1 MSEVETTA
9 PEIESEEGLSEEDMK
24 GFDATPPGTNPAWNK
39 PKEKPS
45 VQKEDKKETQKE
57 AVTENEV
64 TKQEEKAAEV
74 RRKLKIKGRELEV
87 DDAKYHEYAQKGAAA
102 TETWQEAAKMRKDA
116 EDFFQRLQDDPIS
129 VMKDP
134 KLSDKMRKAAEDFIW
149 EKIQDEQTSPEEKAQ
164 REAQSK
170 AQKWD
175 EQEKQK
181 QQQIQQQQEEQENS
195 FLMEDYDK
203 KVTTALTN
211 SRLPKTTGTVRRMVD
226 YLTQDIEAGVN
237 RDPAEYADAVYS
249 DYIQDV
255 SELFEPMEGEQIM
268 KILGEKILKKIRES
282 DIKRLKTTTPES
294 GYKFVPGKGMTKG
307 DQKQKKLSGVE
318 WERQLRRE
326 MMGR

>member
-9 PEIESEEGLSEEDMK
+9 PEIETEEGLSEEDMK
-24 GFDATPPGTNPAWNK
+24 GFNATPPGTNPAWNK
-39 PKEKPS
+39 PKEKAVVP
-45 VQKEDKKETQKE
+45 KEDKKEESKE
-57 AVTENEV
+57 VAPKAAETV
-64 TKQEEKAAEV
+64 QEEKAAEA

-102 TETWQEAAKMRKDA
+102 TETWQEAARMKKEV
-116 EDFFQRLQDDPIS
+116 EDFYQRLQDDPVS
-129 VMKDP
+129 VLKDP
-134 KLSDKMRKAAEDFIW
+134 KLSGKMRKAAEEFLW
-149 EKIQDEQTSPEEKAQ
+149 EQIQDEQTSPEEKAQ

-175 EQEKQK
+175 ELEQKK
-181 QQQIQQQQEEQENS
+181 QQAIREQQEEQENS

-237 RDPAEYADAVYS
+237 RDPSEYADAVYS

-255 SELFEPMEGEQIM
+255 SELFEPMEGDQIM

-307 DQKQKKLSGVE
+307 EQKQKKLSGVE

>member
-1 MSEVETTA
+1 MSEVETTS
-9 PEIESEEGLSEEDMK
+9 PEIETEEGLSEEDMK
-24 GFDATPPGTNPAWNK
+24 GFNATPPGTNPAWNK
-39 PKEKPS
+39 PKEKAVVP
-45 VQKEDKKETQKE
+45 KEDKKEEPKEVAPKAAE
-57 AVTENEV
+57 AV
-64 TKQEEKAAEV
+64 QEEKAAEA

-116 EDFFQRLQDDPIS
+116 EDFFKRLEDDPGS
-129 VMKDP
+129 VLRDP
-134 KLSDKMRKAAEDFIW
+134 KLSDKMRKAAEEFLW

-181 QQQIQQQQEEQENS
+181 QQQIQHQQEEQENS

-237 RDPAEYADAVYS
+237 RDPSEYADAVYS
-249 DYIQDV
+249 DYMQDV
-255 SELFEPMEGEQIM
+255 SELFEPMEGDQIM

-307 DQKQKKLSGVE
+307 EQKQKKLSGVE